1 MGIEKIGSL
10 GGRYTVYRDP
20 YAPANSILVG
30 HKGKSLLDTGYIYAP
45 YVPLQ
50 LTPTLQNPFNFA
62 PTKGIMTRYAKKM
75 VNSRFYGNIKVDGV
89 VTFDVNELR

>member
-1 MGIEKIGSL
+1 
-10 GGRYTVYRDP
+10 
-20 YAPANSILVG
+20 
-30 HKGKSLLDTGYIYAP
+30 LDTGYIYAP

-75 VNSRFYGNIKVDGV
+75 VNNRFYGALTVDGV
-89 VTFDVNELR
+89 VTFDINELR